1 MAKVFDMGNTS
12 TVSNW
17 TEKPFSLEE
26 MKAACAKLMELD
38 YPKEVRCSWEYF
50 KLLRRQ
56 LESVTVE
63 YFDDPTA
70 FCIATN
76 GLDVRVDEK
85 MTGIRAEVHYRSGK
99 IEDIS
104 PKP

>member
-1 MAKVFDMGNTS
+1 MNES
-12 TVSNW
+12 TVSNCP
-17 TEKPFSLEE
+17 EKPFSLEA
-26 MKAACAKLMELD
+26 MKTACAKLMELD

-50 KLLRRQ
+50 KLLRRN
-56 LESVTVE
+56 LESNAVE
-63 YFDDPTA
+63 YFDDPAA
-70 FCIATN
+70 FSIAAN
-76 GLDVRVDEK
+76 GLDIRVDEK